1 MNTVLIGC
9 IWKDIKKCSTNSPL
23 RESMNVHD
31 KKESK
36 PWREREHL

>member
-9 IWKDIKKCSTNSPL
+9 IWKDIKKCSTNLPL

-36 PWREREHL
+36 PWREREL